1 MKVKDIIVGETYE
14 GFTVLSDL
22 GHINGAHRYE
32 VQCKCGRRYVKPAYY
47 IGVTKMCRV
56 CEDKNK
62 IIDLTGRRFGKL
74 EVLEY
79 VGRKRG
85 HSWWKCKC
93 DCGNESIVR
102 YQCLITGGTK
112 SCGCMEHENRVNNMK
127 NNHVKNRISVSSD
140 YFEQHGANYKNPLY
154 IIWKGL
160 MARCYN
166 AKNTA
171 YRNYGGRGIKVCD
184 RWLKANHGFENFVKD
199 MGERPGK
206 EYSIDRIDVNGDYTP
221 ENCRWATR
229 IQQANNT
236 RKNNHVW
243 WKGREMTPH
252 EVSVELGLY
261 YGTVLK
267 WLREGLDINI
277 AIMNCSRYRRIMGN
291 ERLSNKKL
299 KPHYNKN
306 KTITIDV
313 DFLNTGLKYG

>member
-1 MKVKDIIVGETYE
+1 
-14 GFTVLSDL
+14 
-22 GHINGAHRYE
+22 
-32 VQCKCGRRYVKPAYY
+32 
-47 IGVTKMCRV
+47 
-56 CEDKNK
+56 
-62 IIDLTGRRFGKL
+62 
-74 EVLEY
+74 
-79 VGRKRG
+79 
-85 HSWWKCKC
+85 
-93 DCGNESIVR
+93 
-102 YQCLITGGTK
+102 
-112 SCGCMEHENRVNNMK
+112 
-127 NNHVKNRISVSSD
+127 
-140 YFEQHGANYKNPLY
+140 
-154 IIWKGL
+154 
-160 MARCYN
+160 
-166 AKNTA
+166 
-171 YRNYGGRGIKVCD
+171 
-184 RWLKANHGFENFVKD
+184 

-306 KTITIDV
+306 ETITIDV